1 MVFFLFSFFLFIEYF
16 FLCWNLTEEGVFF
29 QILFFIL
36 VFLMVEGFR
45 IRLFSKE
52 QFVINKYLLGLSVF
66 FFNLNLSFKL
76 KLFRNK
82 ILQICYYV
90 STFSFF
96 KKLTLILSSF

>member
-76 KLFRNK
+76 KLFRNN